1 MSNKLIWPLKQL
13 SICHVV
19 KQQKI
24 LSTFFDTKTQKR
36 RHHRHRSHH
45 DFRSSNPSHSS
56 VSPASAAVGWSVIL
70 GREFDDIA
78 WGMGGVRA
86 HGRAHGHVHVWGIF
100 VRRADVV
107 RLLREIRRRA
117 VRHAASAAAAT
128 AASVT
133 TGGTGAEYGWRRVDA
148 LGFACGRVFGRA
160 PYGAV
165 GRRCGDCWGDGFVTR
180 TVRGRELSGGLCFRA
195 DRAVLRWAGFRFDV
209 AGAGVA
215 GCGGCGGSGGCF
227 PLCGLLFLLFG
238 LLSVFGASV
247 LEPDLEDEDNEN

>member
-1 MSNKLIWPLKQL
+1 MAIKTIVHMPRRKTT
-13 SICHVV
+13 
-19 KQQKI
+19 K
-24 LSTFFDTKTQKR
+24 DTLDFL
-36 RHHRHRSHH
+36 RHQNSETPPPPSRH

-227 PLCGLLFLLFG
+227 PFRRLLFLLFG